1 MVKLGVG
8 LGVVGIVL
16 AIAAGAAFWGTTTL
30 ASSEDDTS
38 EAVRTL
44 AQTIDEGRD
53 GDESGAHS
61 QSGGARSGTA
71 FLGIAGRDGSPDGA
85 VVVAVLED
93 GPSAGALSKGDVIT
107 AIDGEAVT
115 AFEDVVTAVESAQP
129 GDEIELTIRGGS
141 SVRVTLG
148 NRPTALDESFIPS
161 PGKWMDIDPPLGYAG
176 KLLAEFGTLGALGDS
191 FVRAEIVFETEDDGF
206 KTISGVAGTI
216 SGIDESAGTFTLT
229 PKDGSAPVNYQVET
243 DTVVIPG
250 GAGDISALDEDER
263 TLVVQVDD
271 DVSLV
276 LQDDF
281 DADPSKKM
289 GASGA
294 WSFGPGTMYG
304 FGRGQGAW
312 QMPAPQIP
320 GSYLDPNGWNS
331 FFEEMKR
338 LSPGE
343 AMDDEDFQR
352 MLDELPEGIRQ
363 MIEEY
368 LMEFDEWES
377 NGMGSMEESGKR
389 PAPADMDA

>member
-16 AIAAGAAFWGTTTL
+16 AVAAGAAFWGTTTL
-30 ASSEDDTS
+30 ASSEDGES
-38 EAVRTL
+38 GAVRTL
-44 AQTIDEGRD
+44 AQTVDEGGD
-53 GDESGAHS
+53 GDQSGAPS
-61 QSGGARSGTA
+61 QTSDERAGTA
-71 FLGIAGRDGSPDGA
+71 FLGIIGRDGSPDGA

-93 GPSAGALSKGDVIT
+93 GPSAGALSEGDIIT

-115 AFEDVVTAVESAQP
+115 AFDDVVEAVKSAQP
-129 GDEIELTIRGGS
+129 GDEMELTIRGGS

-148 NRPTALDESFIPS
+148 NRPTALDKSFIPS
-161 PGKWMDIDPPLGYAG
+161 PRKWMDIEPPIGYAG
-176 KLLAEFGTLGALGDS
+176 KLLGEIGTLGALGDS
-191 FVRAEIVFETEDDGF
+191 FVRTEIVFETEDDGF
-206 KTISGVAGTI
+206 KTIRGVAGTI

-229 PKDGSAPVNYQVET
+229 PKDGSAPVNYQVES
-243 DTVVIPG
+243 DTIVIPG
-250 GAGDISALDEDER
+250 EAGDISALDEDER
-263 TLVVQVDD
+263 TIVVQVDD

-281 DADPSKKM
+281 DAEPSKKM
-289 GASGA
+289 GARGA
-294 WSFGPGTMYG
+294 WSFGFGPMHG
-304 FGRGQGAW
+304 FGRGQGAR
-312 QMPAPQIP
+312 QLPSI
-320 GSYLDPNGWNS
+320 YLDLNDWDS

-368 LMEFDEWES
+368 LMEFDEWRSE
-377 NGMGSMEESGKR
+377 GMKSMEESGKR
-389 PAPADMDA
+389 PAEMDA

>member
-1 MVKLGVG
+1 MVKLGFG

-16 AIAAGAAFWGTTTL
+16 AIAAGAAFWGTTTQ
-30 ASSEDDTS
+30 ASSEDGTS
-38 EAVRTL
+38 GVVQTL
-44 AQTIDEGRD
+44 AQTVDEGGG

-61 QSGGARSGTA
+61 QTSEERSGTA

-115 AFEDVVTAVESAQP
+115 AFEDVVSAVESAQP
-129 GDEIELTIRGGS
+129 GDEIEITIRGGS
-141 SVRVTLG
+141 TVRVTLG
-148 NRPTALDESFIPS
+148 NRPMALDESFIPS
-161 PGKWMDIDPPLGYAG
+161 PRKWMDIEPPLGYAG
-176 KLLAEFGTLGALGDS
+176 KLLGEFGTLGALGDS

-206 KTISGVAGTI
+206 KTIRGVAGTI
-216 SGIDESAGTFTLT
+216 SGIDSSAGTFTLT
-229 PKDGSAPVNYQVET
+229 PKDGSDPVIYQVES
-243 DTVVIPG
+243 DTIVIPG
-250 GAGDISALDEDER
+250 ESGDISALDEDER
-263 TLVVQVDD
+263 TIVVQVDD

-294 WSFGPGTMYG
+294 WSFGPGTMHG

-312 QMPAPQIP
+312 QMPAPQLP
-320 GSYLDPNGWNS
+320 RSYLDPNGWDS
-331 FFEEMKR
+331 LFEEMKS

-368 LMEFDEWES
+368 LMEFDEWGS
-377 NGMGSMEESGKR
+377 DGMGSMEESGKR
-389 PAPADMDA
+389 TAPAELDA

>member
-1 MVKLGVG
+1 MVKLGFG

-16 AIAAGAAFWGTTTL
+16 AIAAGAAFWGTTTQ
-30 ASSEDDTS
+30 ASNEDGES
-38 EAVRTL
+38 GVVRTL
-44 AQTIDEGRD
+44 AQTVD
-53 GDESGAHS
+53 GGADESGAHS
-61 QSGGARSGTA
+61 QTSDDRSGTA

-93 GPSAGALSKGDVIT
+93 GPSADALSKGDVIT

-115 AFEDVVTAVESAQP
+115 AFEDVVSAVESAQP

-141 SVRVTLG
+141 TVRVTLG
-148 NRPTALDESFIPS
+148 NRPMALDESFIPS
-161 PGKWMDIDPPLGYAG
+161 PRKWMDIDPPLGYAG
-176 KLLAEFGTLGALGDS
+176 KLLGEFGTLGALGNS

-206 KTISGVAGTI
+206 KTIRGVAGTI
-216 SGIDESAGTFTLT
+216 SGIDSSAGTFTLT
-229 PKDGSAPVNYQVET
+229 PKDGSDPVTYQVES
-243 DTVVIPG
+243 DTIVIPG
-250 GAGDISALDEDER
+250 ESGDISALDEDER
-263 TLVVQVDD
+263 TIVVQVDD

-281 DADPSKKM
+281 DAEPSKKM
-289 GASGA
+289 GASGT
-294 WSFGPGTMYG
+294 WRFGPGAMHG

-312 QMPAPQIP
+312 QMPAPQLP
-320 GSYLDPNGWNS
+320 GSYLDPNGWDS
-331 FFEEMKR
+331 LFEEMKR

-368 LMEFDEWES
+368 LMEFDEWGS
-377 NGMGSMEESGKR
+377 DGVGSMEKSGKR
-389 PAPADMDA
+389 PSPAELDA